1 MGVLTSLFAAA
12 AAAGAVWAQDVV
24 ENEAVVGDEA
34 VAQTSQPAR
43 GALREVDPG
52 LTPLIC
58 PFRGAIE
65 YEPGA
70 VECGLITV
78 PENRETP
85 DSRLIQLHYVRIAAW
100 GEDEETRR
108 EDPIIYLTGGPGVG
122 VDSYVGRLKD
132 HHVAEHRDL
141 YILEQRGIGASTD
154 FCELYDNVAPDRTT
168 ATSMG
173 EMQIAGAERMRL
185 CFQEAAAQGVDL
197 SGYTTVENARDV
209 KALREA
215 LGFEDWNVWGI
226 SYGSH
231 LGQMLL
237 REDPD
242 GIRAMVID
250 AIVPNDL
257 KGLQDYG
264 RVFSRVVSNFAETC
278 EDGALCEDLEARL
291 WAAMESLRD
300 DPVIL
305 RVDES
310 EAFPSGELWIPP
322 AVAAYFPFSMAYE
335 QDEHP
340 AIPAVINAVAD
351 FAETRDPKIIA
362 GMEAILASPGGGG
375 AGFSVSQGMS
385 SAIRCNDGYVHEAL
399 AAYDE
404 TPPGRW
410 DGFLGTREG
419 QAYTARVCE
428 EEGLAPRDRAD
439 YALVQTDI
447 PTLIVNGAWDPVTPP
462 WLAEYI
468 HEGMPGSRLIIT
480 PYAGHGP
487 TRSMPECAGPV
498 MTAFFDNPD
507 LEALDA
513 TCLEEG
519 VERPVFADLTPTK
532 APFLAAGLIAD
543 APQSFAGPILWLG
556 GSLLAL
562 LIGAVM
568 IPLGF
573 FGRLIDGASAGAMHA
588 DTGGARLTVWFA
600 ALAGLGGV
608 AMIGAGAY
616 AATEISEIAI
626 LAGLAGPAGA
636 GMWLVLVSGLLGV
649 ASLALVIRAALG
661 AGRIRIGTLV
671 GFPIMAIAAA
681 ALTSFAFVWDLT
693 PF

>member
-1 MGVLTSLFAAA
+1 MGVWTGMLAAM
-12 AAAGAVWAQDVV
+12 AAAGAVSLQDA
-24 ENEAVVGDEA
+24 EIETATLQPGEPEAL
-34 VAQTSQPAR
+34 T
-43 GALREVDPG
+43 LRAVDPNP
-52 LTPLIC
+52 TPLIC

-78 PENRETP
+78 PENRERP

-100 GEDEETRR
+100 GEDEDSHR
-108 EDPIIYLTGGPGVG
+108 EDPVIYLTGGPGVG

-132 HHVAEHRDL
+132 HAVAEHRDL

-154 FCELYDNVAPDRTT
+154 FCEQYGAVAPEQTAATT
-168 ATSMG
+168 ML
-173 EMQIAGAERMRL
+173 EMEIQGAERMRL
-185 CFQEAAAQGVDL
+185 CFQEAAGQGIDL
-197 SGYTTVENARDV
+197 SGYNTVENARDV

-215 LGFEDWNVWGI
+215 LGFDAWNVWGI

-242 GIRAMVID
+242 GIRALVLD

-257 KGLQDYG
+257 NGLFNYG
-264 RVFSRVVSNFAETC
+264 RIFSQVVSNFAETC
-278 EDGALCEDLEARL
+278 DEGALCEGLEERL

-305 RVDES
+305 QIDES
-310 EAFPSGELWIPP
+310 EAFPSGQQWIPP
-322 AVAAYFPFSMAYE
+322 AIAAYLPFSMAYE
-335 QDEHP
+335 QSEHP
-340 AIPAVINAVAD
+340 AVPAVINAVAD

-362 GMEAILASPGGGG
+362 GAEALLASPDG
-375 AGFSVSQGMS
+375 AGEGLSLSQAMS
-385 SAIRCNDGYVHEAL
+385 NAIRCNDGYVHEAL

-439 YALVQTDI
+439 YALVQTDV
-447 PTLIVNGAWDPVTPP
+447 PTLIVNGDWDPVTPP

-468 HEGMPGSRLIIT
+468 HEGMPGTRLIIT

-487 TRSMPECAGPV
+487 TRSMPDCAGPV

-507 LEALDA
+507 VDALDA
-513 TCLEEG
+513 ACLEDGE
-519 VERPVFADLTPTK
+519 ERPVYATLTSTR
-532 APFLAAGLIAD
+532 APFLAAGLVAD
-543 APQSFAGPILWLG
+543 APQSFAAPAVWLG

-562 LIGAVM
+562 LLGAVM

-573 FGRLIDGASAGAMHA
+573 FGRIIDRTPVSVIGA
-588 DTGGARLTVWFA
+588 DTGGARLTGWLA
-600 ALAGLGGV
+600 ALTGLGGV
-608 AMIGAGAY
+608 GMIGAGAY
-616 AATEISEIAI
+616 AASEISEVAV
-626 LAGLAGPAGA
+626 LAGFAAPAGA
-636 GMWLVLVSGLLGV
+636 GMWLVLVSGAFGAVSFSLL
-649 ASLALVIRAALG
+649 IRAFLTG
-661 AGRIRIGTLV
+661 ERIRIGTLI
-671 GFPIMAIAAA
+671 GFAILGLSAV